1 MSRAPGTSFGKTA
14 AVCSRLAVCWAYS
27 WSQVGWPCGAGAA
40 DAMAAAGTVSRVNAA
55 ARAAAV
61 RTTMVI
67 PLGSM
72 IIYVGE
78 DAGVFQPVVGV
89 AVVRK
94 TMVIPLVSMIFYGG
108 EDAEFSHRFVGL
120 DVTGF
125 GCTAGVTFSIDRVR
139 TPTGKTI
146 FPASTLGRHDAVTGG
161 GPCRTR
167 PIAT

>member
-78 DAGVFQPVVGV
+78 DAEVFQPV
-89 AVVRK
+89 
-94 TMVIPLVSMIFYGG
+94 
-108 EDAEFSHRFVGL
+108 VGL

-139 TPTGKTI
+139 NSTGQTML
-146 FPASTLGRHDAVTGG
+146 PASTLGRHDAVTGG
-161 GPCRTR
+161 G
-167 PIAT
+167 